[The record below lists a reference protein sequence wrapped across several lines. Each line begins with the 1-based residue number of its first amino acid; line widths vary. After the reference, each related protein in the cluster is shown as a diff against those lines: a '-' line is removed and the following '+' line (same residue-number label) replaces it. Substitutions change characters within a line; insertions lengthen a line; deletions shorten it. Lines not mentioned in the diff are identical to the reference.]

1 MIIAKL
7 DLDEL
12 PKTCA
17 YCRFVL
23 HTARSVYCDLVMDR
37 VGVILKERE
46 GDITKRPE
54 WCPLEEVDET
64 ILEGRENICHTE
76 ERYCDR
82 NLCVTMEVN
91 GKGCDDC
98 PVAQS
103 HNLEDDD
110 SPCKECER

>member
-7 DLDEL
+7 DLSEM

-23 HTARSVYCDLVMDR
+23 HTTRSVYCDLVRDR

-54 WCPLEEVDET
+54 WCPLEEVNPCGTCE
-64 ILEGRENICHTE
+64 IAKYN
-76 ERYCDR
+76 
-82 NLCVTMEVN
+82 
-91 GKGCDDC
+91 
-98 PVAQS
+98 
-103 HNLEDDD
+103 NLEDDD
-110 SPCKECER
+110 TPCQNCGEDTE